1 VASLLSAPVLCE
13 PLTASEPLQS
23 PDAVQ
28 VEALLEVQLNVADA
42 PASIVVGDAVSET
55 VGTGD
60 GAPAP
65 PPHAANI
72 IGPTIRRQ

>member
-13 PLTASEPLQS
+13 PLTASGPLQS
-23 PDAVQ
+23 P
-28 VEALLEVQLNVADA
+28 EALQDEALPEVQSSVADA
-42 PASIVVGDAVSET
+42 PASIERGDAVSET
-55 VGTGD
+55 VGIGD

-65 PPHAANI
+65 PPHPDNI